1 MAQAAVEKKNQI
13 EAVVELGEKVVA
25 VGMAL
30 PTLAKNEW
38 VRVTTERALALN
50 ERPLLLHLPV
60 AVSPLVMVAVVRVGG
75 MVGVVAP
82 TPEPQNHLPG
92 V

>member
-1 MAQAAVEKKNQI
+1 MAQAAVEKKNQT
-13 EAVVELGEKVVA
+13 EAVAELGEKAVA

-38 VRVTTERALALN
+38 VRVTTEHALAMN
-50 ERPLLLHLPV
+50 ERPLPLLPV
-60 AVSPLVMVAVVRVGG
+60 VVSPLVMVAVVRVGK